1 MEVSSSNG
9 KPFLTYDEQIEK
21 LIKDK
26 KLIINDIEYAKKLL
40 KEHSYFH

>member
-21 LIKDK
+21 LIKIK
-26 KLIINDIEYAKKLL
+26 NSLL
-40 KEHSYFH
+40 MILSMQRNY